1 VSPYSGSVYVSLD
14 DGEAGRMLVAQLP
27 VILQRQ
33 GGDPPEFLPKLG
45 TKLSANG
52 MKVCAAFEGNAGS
65 TCSCRIY
72 EGRPSVCRQFEVGSQ
87 ACREARRLIGL
98 EAAL

>member
-1 VSPYSGSVYVSLD
+1 MVL
-14 DGEAGRMLVAQLP
+14 AQLP

-45 TKLSANG
+45 TKLSANA

-65 TCSCRIY
+65 TCSCSIY
-72 EGRPSVCRQFEVGSQ
+72 EARPSACRQFEVGSI
-87 ACREARRLIGL
+87 ACREARRLIRG
-98 EAAL
+98 EAG